1 MKKYI
6 VKTTQIKNKKKSQ
19 EITSIMNS
27 EFIDYG
33 LYKKVAYVELTIYV
47 ILALYLI
54 QKFLLKYYI
63 DDIKFNK
70 AINQRNPSYVLK
82 SAISDGSP
90 TDAFN
95 NIIISRVK
103 MAFQSITGIF
113 HSIFNSI
120 NSAFEKQL
128 SSINAIRNIMKPMR
142 DFVTEATKYFY
153 KTIEKFSIAIM
164 YTFHRL
170 RQTFRR
176 SLSGFNLIYH
186 TLENS
191 VNLTLSVLNS
201 WELKTLFEFAGPLD
215 FITNSFFKFLCFD
228 ENTLINNKKISDIH
242 CGDILN
248 NNYVTTT
255 IECLNYEYLYKIKSD
270 NQEIYVSGS
279 HIIYDNEN
287 NKWCCVKDYNK
298 AIKTD
303 YKPQKLYS
311 LSTSNHNIQIDNH
324 TFSDYEEIS
333 NDKNSCLLI
342 NHYIMSDINKHLS
355 FSDNLLNVQNVKNL
369 DSGFVG
375 QTLIRMND
383 NTLKNINSLEI
394 NDILFNNNRVIGIIK
409 ILAKDFIWY
418 KCNNI
423 ISTDNCKYYIDNS
436 CYPVNH
442 KNLEISINDDF
453 GYNIITELGYIM
465 IHSNNNIDYKY
476 LDFIQVSNI
485 DVQDKITEIALTYM
499 NRK

>member
-1 MKKYI
+1 MERYYCDECHEYA
-6 VKTTQIKNKKKSQ
+6 KNF
-19 EITSIMNS
+19 N
-27 EFIDYG
+27 
-33 LYKKVAYVELTIYV
+33 
-47 ILALYLI
+47 
-54 QKFLLKYYI
+54 I
-63 DDIKFNK
+63 DDIYKKFRLPSDEELKQEASIIQELLHPIFLDRQNDKSENNK
-70 AINQRNPSYVLK
+70 HN
-82 SAISDGSP
+82 
-90 TDAFN
+90 
-95 NIIISRVK
+95 
-103 MAFQSITGIF
+103 
-113 HSIFNSI
+113 NSI
-120 NSAFEKQL
+120 IVLNILAFYLDHYCTHLPK
-128 SSINAIRNIMKPMR
+128 NIKS
-142 DFVTEATKYFY
+142 YFIDAVKALTDGCDPY
-153 KTIEKFSIAIM
+153 TAFSIKKDSQKSRERKK
-164 YTFHRL
+164 Y
-170 RQTFRR
+170 
-176 SLSGFNLIYH
+176 
-186 TLENS
+186 LE
-191 VNLTLSVLNS
+191 
-201 WELKTLFEFAGPLD
+201 D
-215 FITNSFFKFLCFD
+215 
-228 ENTLINNKKISDIH
+228 
-242 CGDILN
+242 
-248 NNYVTTT
+248 YVW
-255 IECLNYEYLYKIKSD
+255 YYKIYF
-270 NQEIYVSGS
+270 QREGGS
-279 HIIYDNEN
+279 SWVTIYDNEN